1 MALNFDTTHEYFL
14 RDADVYYCED
24 HECLIVTKD
33 YEDKLLINGI
43 SYEEMLSFAR
53 KLVQKDL
60 DKTLAKYETKEVNE
74 ESKEVNA

>member
-1 MALNFDTTHEYFL
+1 MSLSFDTTHEYFL
-14 RDADVYYCED
+14 RDADLHYCED
-24 HECLIVTKD
+24 HECLLITKD

-60 DKTLAKYETKEVNE
+60 DKMLAKYEDKETTKEE
-74 ESKEVNA
+74 TVNAE